1 MSTVLRKRLRAARP
15 SSTPD
20 WDILGKDA
28 IVWHAGDRKRL
39 NIGGQVLTGTEG
51 SPLTKPTSRGLGAAW
66 TRTGSAGVNFGVRQP
81 LNTFAAVTFMLFA
94 APVSIAQIK
103 ATHGQRQV
111 ASSYQFELVVN
122 CNDSFIAT
130 AGAMTLVSF
139 NGEHGD
145 TYIANA
151 GIDGLPHCWVISNTS
166 SSSAYAYRDGLPLT
180 ITRNA
185 PTVSCIGVFQEYCIG
200 NIGAYTTD
208 GTYANDDPMMIAIAW
223 PRQIPERLA
232 RQLSEHPML
241 AFQARRVPIG
251 DAPLAITVFH
261 PGSDISVAGW
271 TASTGTDLFAC
282 VDEPTAYNDADYI
295 TSPDLTTSAVM
306 GWDNPVP
313 AGTWSLAIRPMFPEG
328 ASGQIRLVML
338 DSGSSSVGSSAWQ
351 ALTGAFVT
359 YTLAITTT
367 GVSDRFRLEIQP

>member
-66 TRTGSAGVNFGVRQP
+66 TRAANAGVNFGVRQP

-103 ATHGQRQV
+103 ATLGQRQV
-111 ASSYQFELVVN
+111 SSSYQFELIVN

-139 NGEHGD
+139 NGAHGD

-185 PTVSCIGVFQEYCIG
+185 PIVSCIDVFQEYCIG

-313 AGTWSLAIRPMFPEG
+313 AGTWSLAIRPMFP
-328 ASGQIRLVML
+328 
-338 DSGSSSVGSSAWQ
+338 
-351 ALTGAFVT
+351 
-359 YTLAITTT
+359 
-367 GVSDRFRLEIQP
+367 